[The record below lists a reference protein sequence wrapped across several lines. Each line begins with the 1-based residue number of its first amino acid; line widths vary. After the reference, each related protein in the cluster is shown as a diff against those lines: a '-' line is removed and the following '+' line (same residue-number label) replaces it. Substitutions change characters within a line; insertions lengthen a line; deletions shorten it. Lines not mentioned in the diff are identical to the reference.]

1 VRANGLLGGHAD
13 FDSGHLGLL
22 KDLSRGV
29 LILEMLLTPL
39 GPEKIKDEATND
51 IEGLLVVGE
60 TLDMV
65 PLKARW
71 VVFAFE
77 DSFT

>member
-1 VRANGLLGGHAD
+1 
-13 FDSGHLGLL
+13 
-22 KDLSRGV
+22 
-29 LILEMLLTPL
+29 MLLTPL